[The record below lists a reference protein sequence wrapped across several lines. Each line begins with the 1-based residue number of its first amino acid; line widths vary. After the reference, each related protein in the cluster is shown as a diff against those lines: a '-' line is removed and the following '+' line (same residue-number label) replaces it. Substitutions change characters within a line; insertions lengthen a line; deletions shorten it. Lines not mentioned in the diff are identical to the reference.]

1 MITSYRK
8 FADSREQS
16 KNNRNPAALW

>member
-1 MITSYRK
+1 MIASYRK